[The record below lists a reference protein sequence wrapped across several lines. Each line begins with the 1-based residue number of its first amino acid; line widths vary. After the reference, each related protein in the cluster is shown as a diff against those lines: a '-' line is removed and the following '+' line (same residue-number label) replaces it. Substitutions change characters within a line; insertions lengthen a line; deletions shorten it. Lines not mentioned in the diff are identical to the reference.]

1 MKTSPRDL
9 LCKGRSHLT
18 SVLVSACAALC
29 VLDCGGF
36 VRAHSPEPDYLPRN
50 EVGVASWYGHPY
62 HGRRAANGEIYDM
75 GKLTAAHR
83 MLPFGTL
90 VRVRNLENDKSVNV
104 RINDRGPFVE
114 GRIID
119 LSRAAARDLGMQ
131 RAGTARVRLEVLS
144 VPEEGSGNTF
154 AVQVGAFRIRANAER
169 LRAEMT
175 RRYGYAAVV
184 PRQGSPVL
192 WRVVAGR
199 YTSPEEARALAQQ
212 MRSDES
218 DRLGPAFV
226 QRLDD

>member
-1 MKTSPRDL
+1 MNMSPRDL
-9 LCKGRSHLT
+9 LWKGRLNLA
-18 SVLVSACAALC
+18 VALVSVYGVLFALG
-29 VLDCGGF
+29 CGGWAQ
-36 VRAHSPEPDYLPRN
+36 VRVPTPPSVSPE

-83 MLPFGTL
+83 TLPFGTR
-90 VRVRNLENDKSVNV
+90 VRVLNLEND
-104 RINDRGPFVE
+104 RIVDVEITDRGPFVD

-119 LSRAAARDLGMQ
+119 LSHTAARNLGMQ
-131 RAGTARVRLEVLS
+131 RAGIVRVRLEILPIPS
-144 VPEEGSGNTF
+144 VVSGDSF

-169 LRAEMT
+169 LRAEMEQ
-175 RRYGYAAVV
+175 RYGFAIVV

-192 WRVVAGR
+192 WRVVTGR
-199 YTSPEEARALAQQ
+199 CRNPEAAQTLAQQ
-212 MRSDES
+212 IRSDET